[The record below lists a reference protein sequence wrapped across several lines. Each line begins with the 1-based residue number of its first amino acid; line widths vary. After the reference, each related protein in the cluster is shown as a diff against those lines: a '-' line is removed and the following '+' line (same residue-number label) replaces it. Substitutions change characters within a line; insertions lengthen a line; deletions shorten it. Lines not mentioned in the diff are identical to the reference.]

1 MQWLDLGP
9 TKRKILHFM
18 NSSVSFYAWHAER
31 NEVFTNLFKLTD
43 HDFDNRVYL
52 TRGIATF
59 QTMESWIILWRW
71 KFEFQWETTGKESQL
86 ANAPPNP
93 DHQLKE
99 RGSQF
104 QGIQFLNFNFKG
116 YLLLHW
122 TPSSSAFP
130 IEVAL
135 SESAP
140 DRLRPD
146 SISGQNDF
154 FAIQI
159 EILFSLAC
167 LISFQ

>member
-1 MQWLDLGP
+1 MWDRHFSDKGIMNHCLTLKIYLERRIGASKFTSKP
-9 TKRKILHFM
+9 SPSAKRM
-18 NSSVSFYAWHAER
+18 WVSISKDTVPQF
-31 NEVFTNLFKLTD
+31 
-43 HDFDNRVYL
+43 
-52 TRGIATF
+52 
-59 QTMESWIILWRW
+59 
-71 KFEFQWETTGKESQL
+71 
-86 ANAPPNP
+86 
-93 DHQLKE
+93 
-99 RGSQF
+99 QF

-159 EILFSLAC
+159 KILFSLAG
-167 LISFQ
+167 LISFQWIQTQYFSAVSLDQLPKVPSLNRQKASNCFFAN

>member
-1 MQWLDLGP
+1 MRDDG
-9 TKRKILHFM
+9 KRIGASK
-18 NSSVSFYAWHAER
+18 
-31 NEVFTNLFKLTD
+31 FTSKPSPSAK
-43 HDFDNRVYL
+43 R
-52 TRGIATF
+52 
-59 QTMESWIILWRW
+59 MC
-71 KFEFQWETTGKESQL
+71 
-86 ANAPPNP
+86 
-93 DHQLKE
+93 
-99 RGSQF
+99 GSQF

-146 SISGQNDF
+146 SISRQNDF

-159 EILFSLAC
+159 GILFSLAC
-167 LISFQ
+167 LISFQWIQTQYFSAVSLDQSPMVPSLKRQKASNCFFAN